1 MAILE
6 LFVGKS
12 RAKPIWRT
20 LSCVV
25 AIVLLSAAVAKAFQL
40 ASGNATTTMA
50 ARSSVLEL
58 ALLLFETSFALWSLF
73 GLFPNINR
81 VATILLFSVFACVA
95 LTKGLNG
102 DASCGCFGAA
112 TVNPWFTFALDA
124 TIVAWG
130 VASYLKEK
138 TPTTATSKKRFV
150 AQLAS
155 TCALL
160 CALGM
165 LSLGSERNTTL
176 TNAGQ
181 IIPVGAS
188 VALLPEKWLNA
199 ELPLARYCQID
210 ADLTAGRYAIMLRRA
225 ECEEC
230 RARLRLYQTRA
241 EELKR

>member
-6 LFVGKS
+6 LFVAKS
-12 RAKPIWRT
+12 RPNPIWRT

-40 ASGNATTTMA
+40 ASGNATTTMT

-95 LTKGLNG
+95 LTMGLNG
-102 DASCGCFGAA
+102 DSSCGCFGAA

-138 TPTTATSKKRFV
+138 TLTTATSKRRFV
-150 AQLAS
+150 AQLAT

-160 CALGM
+160 GALGM

-176 TNAGQ
+176 TNTGQ